1 MKALT
6 SFIVRVPKKLKDT
19 VKTKNGLEL
28 YIDSKFEPFKNRI
41 NEGEVVATPAKYDTG
56 VTPGDTIYFHH
67 LVVVHGGQPLDGNP
81 DHYFVLYHPDSA
93 INSQAIAYKS
103 KSSGA
108 IHPLSSWAILDHVEQ
123 EAEAK
128 SSVIEVI
135 EVKERPVRTAVL
147 SFESPQTQEL
157 GLKIGDTIGIRKDTD
172 YAFDIDEKVYY
183 RTRAEDLMYVEI

>member
-1 MKALT
+1 M
-6 SFIVRVPKKLKDT
+6 
-19 VKTKNGLEL
+19 
-28 YIDSKFEPFKNRI
+28 
-41 NEGEVVATPAKYDTG
+41 
-56 VTPGDTIYFHH
+56 
-67 LVVVHGGQPLDGNP
+67 
-81 DHYFVLYHPDSA
+81 
-93 INSQAIAYKS
+93 
-103 KSSGA
+103 
-108 IHPLSSWAILDHVEQ
+108 DHVEQ